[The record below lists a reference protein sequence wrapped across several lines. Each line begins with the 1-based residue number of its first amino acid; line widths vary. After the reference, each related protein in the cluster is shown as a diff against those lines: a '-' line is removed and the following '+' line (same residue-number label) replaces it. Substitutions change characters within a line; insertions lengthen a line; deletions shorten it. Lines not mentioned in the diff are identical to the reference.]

1 MCALG
6 LGLGAH
12 RGTRTSL
19 KGMHRVG
26 KAPHG
31 LLAEGCRDEL
41 APLVWEVVFGLEVM
55 LRLRGERYWPRGGMQ
70 VPYISV
76 QYA

>member
-1 MCALG
+1 MYALG

-41 APLVWEVVFGLEVM
+41 TLLGWEVVSGLEVM
-55 LRLRGERYWPRGGMQ
+55 LRLRGERYWLGGGTQ